1 MKKLLEKYLKLWTNL
16 MNKVKDKVNLKK
28 KRLNKKVIE
37 TLDIIVGAKEGKNKK
52 GNKNDKGTT

>member
-1 MKKLLEKYLKLWTNL
+1 

>member
-1 MKKLLEKYLKLWTNL
+1 

-37 TLDIIVGAKEGKNKK
+37 TLDIICGVKEGKNKK